1 MKKEIE
7 VLLPNKT
14 VDKAELFIDDRGEL
28 VIIKFKY
35 KDIEIVKEG
44 ELPFYILVEIRKELE
59 KINYFLLCNC
69 SRIDVYP
76 SRMSAVGFN
85 AYQLKHSQQALLT
98 DLVNILDGTDKV
110 DLITTVEKQK
120 EYCLNI
126 LQN

>member
-28 VIIKFKY
+28 VIIKFKC

-76 SRMSAVGFN
+76 S
-85 AYQLKHSQQALLT
+85 
-98 DLVNILDGTDKV
+98 
-110 DLITTVEKQK
+110 
-120 EYCLNI
+120 
-126 LQN
+126 